1 LVVEAGDLE
10 VAAEVGLKAKAD
22 AAGVVDAGSWVVPGA
37 LHEAVAGEADEAVAK
52 EEAKEEAE
60 EVEED
65 AVVTVPVEECK
76 LDEGEGD
83 RPFCHSKLTMRV
95 SRKRLCV
102 GEGG

>member
-1 LVVEAGDLE
+1 VVAGDLE
-10 VAAEVGLKAKAD
+10 VAAEVGPKAKED

-37 LHEAVAGEADEAVAK
+37 LHEAVAGEADEGVAKEVAK
-52 EEAKEEAE
+52 EEE

-65 AVVTVPVEECK
+65 AVVTVPAEECK